1 MPKMKSMTVAKNT
14 LKESF
19 NPYASIDLKE
29 KMPSDMKAYMHQH
42 SLPKLRF
49 RDKLYLYHKEK
60 PHLKKQSESVLD
72 IRMKSSGL
80 NTIVA
85 RSQKYSRMGS
95 DEDPYERESP
105 LQGSLFKEEESS
117 SLQKLGES
125 WTFKKQIDDGRSF
138 SDFKIKIKG
147 RMKERSNNGS
157 AYNT

>member
-1 MPKMKSMTVAKNT
+1 
-14 LKESF
+14 
-19 NPYASIDLKE
+19 
-29 KMPSDMKAYMHQH
+29 
-42 SLPKLRF
+42 
-49 RDKLYLYHKEK
+49 
-60 PHLKKQSESVLD
+60 
-72 IRMKSSGL
+72 MKSSGL

-157 AYNT
+157 AYNTQDGRIKEIIPTDIEMISASIPTSSHKTFIKVAAPFTEKIRKNKAGEFY